1 MNESLKPFFN
11 AGRECKFFRQRFLS
25 SNSWFEPED
34 FLKGLMIFHSELFFS
49 PTMPPHIEF
58 KWAFIFSPYH
68 FKWSLIVVEMTF
80 FQSQG
85 LYCLVKLKKEF
96 NVDLLLIEAAAVEPS
111 QRTMGGCLN
120 TIIIFELVLHSMVP
134 HWYRAGI
141 SLERNPSTPI
151 YNWWWEKYLMP
162 EAEIIILKW
171 RASKNSYTVQNHWT
185 LGQKGPNWSPCCWL
199 CSSVGLFRSVVF
211 LQLQLSTWCASCWI
225 LKNWRNAFLFP
236 ELWLKGFL
244 MQ

>member
-1 MNESLKPFFN
+1 
-11 AGRECKFFRQRFLS
+11 
-25 SNSWFEPED
+25 
-34 FLKGLMIFHSELFFS
+34 MIFHSELFFS
-49 PTMPPHIEF
+49 PTMLRHIEF

-171 RASKNSYTVQNHWT
+171 RASKNSYTVQNHWR
-185 LGQKGPNWSPCCWL
+185 LGQKVLIGAL
-199 CSSVGLFRSVVF
+199 VAGYVHL
-211 LQLQLSTWCASCWI
+211 
-225 LKNWRNAFLFP
+225 
-236 ELWLKGFL
+236 
-244 MQ
+244 

>member
-1 MNESLKPFFN
+1 MNESLKPFFK
-11 AGRECKFFRQRFLS
+11 AERECKFFRQLFLS
-25 SNSWFEPED
+25 SYSWFEPED

-185 LGQKGPNWSPCCWL
+185 LGQKVLIGAL
-199 CSSVGLFRSVVF
+199 VVGYVHL
-211 LQLQLSTWCASCWI
+211 
-225 LKNWRNAFLFP
+225 
-236 ELWLKGFL
+236 
-244 MQ
+244 